1 MLFRGADVVS
11 GGRSRGVQDVL
22 VVGDRIAEVGHIRSI
37 SSPVADATGL
47 LLAPGLI
54 DIHIHGAMGHDTLD
68 ATSRALGAI
77 GRHLASN
84 GVTSWAPTT
93 ASHSRAAIDEVLAAH
108 ESHRSGPG
116 EARSIGVHLE
126 GPYLSEARCG
136 AQDPAHLRDADE
148 DEWRSWCATGQVTQ
162 ITVAPERDPD
172 GRLIRTASS
181 AGIRIAIGHSDATYE
196 QTIAAIDDG
205 GRQAT
210 HLFNG
215 MPPLHHREPGVVGA
229 CLVDPRVDVQLIA
242 DLVHTHPGILRLVHA
257 AAGPE
262 RVLLVSDAMRATGL
276 GNGDYLLAEQQVV
289 VTDGV
294 ARTAAGGLAG
304 STLELLTGVR
314 NYRDATAC
322 ELAVALHAASGVP
335 ARALGL
341 DDRGLIQP
349 GYAADIILLDPE
361 ELRPV
366 LAIVGGT
373 VAHDQLTDD
382 RWITR

>member
-22 VVGDRIAEVGHIRSI
+22 VVGDCIAEVGHVRST

-47 LLAPGLI
+47 VLAPGLI

-68 ATSRALGAI
+68 ATSSALGAI

-108 ESHRSGPG
+108 ESHRRGPD

-126 GPYLSEARCG
+126 GPYLSEDRCG
-136 AQDPAHLRDADE
+136 AQDPAHLREANE
-148 DEWRSWCATGQVTQ
+148 DEWSSWFATGQVTQ
-162 ITVAPERDPD
+162 ITLAPERDPD
-172 GRLIRTASS
+172 GHLIRTASS
-181 AGIRIAIGHSDATYE
+181 AGIRVAIGHSDATYE
-196 QTIAAIDDG
+196 QTLAAIDRG
-205 GRQAT
+205 ATQAT

-215 MPPLHHREPGVVGA
+215 MPPLHHRAPGVVGA

-242 DLVHTHPGILRLVHA
+242 DLVHTHPGTLRLVHA
-257 AAGPE
+257 AAGAD
-262 RVLLVSDAMRATGL
+262 RVLLISDAMRATGL
-276 GNGDYLLAEQQVV
+276 GDGDYLLAEQQVA

-304 STLELLTGVR
+304 STLELLTGVA
-314 NYRDATAC
+314 NYCNATGC
-322 ELAVALHAASGVP
+322 ELAIALHAASGVP

-341 DDRGLIQP
+341 EARGLIQP
-349 GYAADIILLDPE
+349 GYAADLILLDPE
-361 ELRPV
+361 EQRTV
-366 LAIVGGT
+366 LTVVGGT
-373 VAHDQLTDD
+373 VAHEQLPDD

>member
-1 MLFRGADVVS
+1 MRFRGADVVT
-11 GGRSRGVQDVL
+11 GGRSRGEQDVL
-22 VVGDRIAEVGHIRSI
+22 VVGDRIAEVGHVRSTTG
-37 SSPVADATGL
+37 PVIDATGL
-47 LLAPGLI
+47 VLAPGLI

-68 ATSRALGAI
+68 ATSSALGAI

-93 ASHSRAAIDEVLAAH
+93 ASHVRGAIDEVLVAH
-108 ESHRSGPG
+108 GAHRRGPD

-148 DEWRSWCATGQVTQ
+148 DEWSSWFATGQIAQ

-172 GRLIRTASS
+172 GHLIRTASA
-181 AGIRIAIGHSDATYE
+181 AGVRVAIGHSDASYE
-196 QTIAAIDDG
+196 RTLQAVDDG
-205 GRQAT
+205 VTQAT

-215 MPPLHHREPGVVGA
+215 MPPLHHRDPGVVGA
-229 CLVDPRVDVQLIA
+229 CLVDPRVEVQLIA

-257 AAGPE
+257 AVGAD
-262 RVLLVSDAMRATGL
+262 RVLLISDAMRATGL
-276 GNGDYLLAEQQVV
+276 GDGEYLLAEQQVT

-294 ARTAAGGLAG
+294 ARTAVGGLAG
-304 STLELLTGVR
+304 STLELLTGVG
-314 NYRDATAC
+314 NYRDATGC

-335 ARALGL
+335 GRALGL
-341 DDRGLIQP
+341 DDRGLIEP
-349 GYAADIILLDPE
+349 GYAADLLLLDPE

-366 LAIVGGT
+366 LTVVGGT
-373 VAHDQLTDD
+373 VAHEQLPDD
-382 RWITR
+382 RWIKR